1 MPPARK
7 WTRLEDLAV
16 LHLYRGKVAYDSRE
30 VTALAAA
37 LERSPK
43 SVAARITAFAGLD
56 ARNAAAPSARPT
68 ALSRAVWQEYQA
80 DRTAIATEGQ
90 RALPGHT
97 EPLFH
102 GPAVTGRP
110 QRSGSR
116 PPGYTSTPNRIW
128 CRFPVGCGPG
138 RGSKTLAARRGG
150 VWMSVH
156 STPMFC
162 SSSRAAAMSS
172 TSKAV

>member
-56 ARNAAAPSARPT
+56 ARNAATPSAKPT

-90 RALPGHT
+90 RAYLGI
-97 EPLFH
+97 LNRYSM
-102 GPAVTGRP
+102 GRP
-110 QRSGSR
+110 
-116 PPGYTSTPNRIW
+116 
-128 CRFPVGCGPG
+128 
-138 RGSKTLAARRGG
+138 
-150 VWMSVH
+150 
-156 STPMFC
+156 
-162 SSSRAAAMSS
+162 
-172 TSKAV
+172 